1 MDIAAATAASQTASQ
16 RGLSQ
21 LTNNFDTFL
30 TLLTT
35 QLRNQDPLKP
45 LDTEKFTEQLVQF
58 ASVEQSIQ
66 TNQNL
71 EALIAL
77 QASSANETALSMI
90 GRVASVESD
99 IAALTGDAARWT
111 YELPEDAAAVSLQV
125 FDARGALVAVL
136 KGGTGAGVHEVNWTG
151 LANNGV
157 KAPQGAYRLVVEA
170 VDAQGAAIAPSISSR
185 GRVDGV
191 AFQNGA
197 PAIEIGGQLFA
208 VDLVSR
214 VDLDI

>member
-1 MDIAAATAASQTASQ
+1 MDVAAAASTGQTASQ
-16 RGLSQ
+16 RGFSQ

-71 EALIAL
+71 EALLAL

-90 GRVASVESD
+90 GRIASVD
-99 IAALTGDAARWT
+99 TDVAALTDDAARWT
-111 YELPEDAAAVSLQV
+111 YTLPQDAAGVSVKV

-136 KGGTGAGVHEVNWTG
+136 EGDNEAGVHEILWNGQT
-151 LANNGV
+151 NNGV
-157 KAPQGAYRLVVEA
+157 AAPQGAYRLVVEA
-170 VDAQGAAIAPSISSR
+170 ADSDGEPISASIASR

-191 AFQNGA
+191 AFKNGA

-208 VDLVSR
+208 VGLVTR
-214 VDLDI
+214 VDRDL